1 MSNTGGKLTKKLTH
15 ADLVKLAAHWLWVH
29 QRCPLVFT
37 EMVTDETPDAIGWR
51 RGALSLV
58 VECKATRSDF
68 LANRRKTRLGMGRQR
83 WFLVPS
89 GLVRPEEVEAGRGD
103 WGLIEWDGKN
113 YHETLEAQV
122 RSRYGQ
128 QAEMRLLISAL
139 RRIGPKP
146 TGVSVKVYTT
156 QTKNRAYAF
165 IEMERQAAMSF
176 EKTGTKGLL
185 TRGQVR
191 AGLKLTQAQVKDL
204 EKQYGK
210 HEFCYQCGS
219 TNLGPVDDQVLYPGY
234 KECRNCGSSDLDA
247 G

>member
-1 MSNTGGKLTKKLTH
+1 MPKTGEKLTH

-37 EMVTDETPDAIGWR
+37 EMATYETPDAIGWR
-51 RGALSLV
+51 RGGLSLV

-68 LANRRKTRLGMGRQR
+68 LANRRKIRLGMGRQR
-83 WFLVPS
+83 WYLVPS
-89 GLVRPEEVEAGRGD
+89 GLVRPEEIASGRGG

-122 RSRYGQ
+122 RGRYGQ
-128 QAEMRLLISAL
+128 RGEMQLLISAL

-146 TGVSVKVYTT
+146 AGVSVKVYTT
-156 QTKNRAYAF
+156 QTKNRACAF
-165 IEMERQAAMSF
+165 LEMAKQMDNDLFALSRDMVTTGFKLSAER
-176 EKTGTKGLL
+176 E
-185 TRGQVR
+185 RI
-191 AGLKLTQAQVKDL
+191 L
-204 EKQYGK
+204 ERKYWVHG
-210 HEFCYQCGS
+210 FCHKCGS
-219 TNLGPVDDQVLYPGY
+219 TDLAPVDDQHLYPGY